1 MRILIIEDDQKLSQA
16 LKMGLEKEGYAVDVL
31 NDGEAGERRLEVNH
45 MDYDLLI
52 LDLMLPKK
60 DGFQICKDLRERR
73 IVIPIMILTGRD
85 SMEDKILALDSGAD
99 DYMTKPFS
107 VAELAARV
115 RALMRRPKETLPST
129 IKVGDMELNPSTRKV
144 FRQGE
149 EVPLTLKEYGV
160 LEYLMRHPNQVV
172 NRDQIL
178 DHVWDFGF
186 NSFSNIVDVHINN
199 LRKKINSEKYENC
212 LETVR
217 GVGYRLKIK

>member
-1 MRILIIEDDQKLSQA
+1 MRILIIEDDIKLSQA
-16 LKMGLEKEGYAVDVL
+16 LKLGLEKEGYAVDVL
-31 NDGEAGERRLEVNH
+31 HDGEMGERRLEVNH

-107 VAELAARV
+107 AAELTARV
-115 RALMRRPKETLPST
+115 RALMRRPKETLPSS
-129 IKVGDMELNPSTRKV
+129 IKIGDMELNPSTRKV

-199 LRKKINSEKYENC
+199 LRKKINNEKYENC

-217 GVGYRLKIK
+217 GVGYRLKVK

>member
-107 VAELAARV
+107 AAELTARV
-115 RALMRRPKETLPST
+115 RALMRRPKETLPSS
-129 IKVGDMELNPSTRKV
+129 IKVGDMELNPATRKV